1 MCLFLE
7 IISVFSFSFTLKIW
21 GFNRGVDRK
30 AGHRSC
36 CWYDSKTMLLCWNYV
51 KVEVCA
57 RRTPSRHPSEWPVQ
71 TGVFVCLPLGGPRHL
86 RLFRRAADLIKPTFN
101 PDQLISRQLMRCEQI
116 GTGPCP
122 AGTPQRGAGPPRTA
136 VRLYNYMSFV
146 WAWSVFPQGLSV
158 RSFASAGMLLLL
170 SCSSQHSH
178 KVLLMCPVDF
188 DFYIFLHRFV
198 QKVQRVLNKNLQN
211 VFFIQVVWSLVSA
224 NCRYLAVFP
233 SCTCI
238 FPRFIRLEQWKWNQI
253 MFDLNHFSYLRLELK
268 VPVLFIGVTYFVW
281 RCGDGSLVEHSLY
294 LCLFFLFVFSI
305 FLHFY
310 SNRSMFVRE
319 VFAWMVGVKV

>member
-1 MCLFLE
+1 MSECKNRMSLFLE

-57 RRTPSRHPSEWPVQ
+57 RRTPSRHLSEWPVQ

-122 AGTPQRGAGPPRTA
+122 QARRREGPGHRA
-136 VRLYNYMSFV
+136 
-146 WAWSVFPQGLSV
+146 
-158 RSFASAGMLLLL
+158 LL
-170 SCSSQHSH
+170 S
-178 KVLLMCPVDF
+178 DF
-188 DFYIFLHRFV
+188 IIIWALCGRG
-198 QKVQRVLNKNLQN
+198 
-211 VFFIQVVWSLVSA
+211 VFFHRVCLSGASPLQECCCFGAAQA
-224 NCRYLAVFP
+224 NIP
-233 SCTCI
+233 T
-238 FPRFIRLEQWKWNQI
+238 RF
-253 MFDLNHFSYLRLELK
+253 S
-268 VPVLFIGVTYFVW
+268 
-281 RCGDGSLVEHSLY
+281 
-294 LCLFFLFVFSI
+294 
-305 FLHFY
+305 
-310 SNRSMFVRE
+310 
-319 VFAWMVGVKV
+319 

>member
-211 VFFIQVVWSLVSA
+211 VFFYPGGVKFSFCKLSISCSFSIMHVYFPAFYQTWAVEMKSNHVWNESLQLVAVGAESSSSLYWC
-224 NCRYLAVFP
+224 NIFWLALWGRESRWAQPLPLSLFFV
-233 SCTCI
+233 CI
-238 FPRFIRLEQWKWNQI
+238 FHLST
-253 MFDLNHFSYLRLELK
+253 L
-268 VPVLFIGVTYFVW
+268 LFQQKHV
-281 RCGDGSLVEHSLY
+281 C
-294 LCLFFLFVFSI
+294 
-305 FLHFY
+305 
-310 SNRSMFVRE
+310 
-319 VFAWMVGVKV
+319 

>member
-1 MCLFLE
+1 MFVLHTFNFEVWIAESFLQRRCMLNVGLLPYQWFIVYLAVLTITGPPAVSECKNRMCLLLE
-7 IISVFSFSFTLKIW
+7 IIGVFSFSFTLKIW

-36 CWYDSKTMLLCWNYV
+36 CWYDSKTMLLCWNCV

-57 RRTPSRHPSEWPVQ
+57 RRTPSRHLSEWPVQ

-101 PDQLISRQLMRCEQI
+101 PDQLISRQLMRREQI
-116 GTGPCP
+116 WTGPYP

-136 VRLYNYMSFV
+136 VRLYNYISFV

-158 RSFASAGMLLLL
+158 RSFASAGMLLPL
-170 SCSSQHSH
+170 SCSSQRSH

-224 NCRYLAVFP
+224 NCRYFAVFP

-253 MFDLNHFSYLRLELK
+253 MFDLNHFS
-268 VPVLFIGVTYFVW
+268 
-281 RCGDGSLVEHSLY
+281 
-294 LCLFFLFVFSI
+294 
-305 FLHFY
+305 
-310 SNRSMFVRE
+310 
-319 VFAWMVGVKV
+319 